1 MRRIVCLVAL
11 AVTAGCS
18 SKPAGSPPVAVAAA
32 DPNQPQVQNADYANW
47 KQFPVGTTVVRKAVT
62 TRDGH
67 STTSVETFRLAE
79 VGESEIAVDRQN
91 TTSRSDG
98 SPTVANPSDTRKFP
112 KSFALPTGMNAD
124 DFQKPSMTAKLTGQ
138 EVVEIA
144 GKKYA
149 TTVYQWT
156 DSTEAG
162 EMKITVWVSPEVP
175 GRIAKQTM
183 TVEKTAT
190 TTLETVQAVT
200 VPAAKP

>member
-11 AVTAGCS
+11 AVAAGCS